1 MRKSTGGIERQR
13 GMQLGRRAAL
23 LTTVLA
29 VLLLNAGGPSLAW
42 SSGTNITPDSLLP
55 GNVVVSLRVVKRFFP
70 EITHQ
75 ASTGANDS
83 AVGNP
88 NATRKVIYENDDGS
102 KKVTI
107 SVDQYRSRD
116 DASSAYDLALE
127 KSKVVPGFK
136 LIRIPLIGQRSFAG
150 SVTMGGETHIGIGV
164 LDGRLI
170 LGLTLAGFNATRK
183 NVSHLVVLARIEDAV
198 ARAVLGLNGFF
209 D

>member
-1 MRKSTGGIERQR
+1 
-13 GMQLGRRAAL
+13 MQLGRPVAL
-23 LTTVLA
+23 LTTVFA
-29 VLLLNAGGPSLAW
+29 VLLLSARGPSLAW
-42 SSGTNITPDSLLP
+42 SSGANITPDSLLP
-55 GNVVVSLRVVKRFFP
+55 GNVIVSLRVVKRFFP

-75 ASTGANDS
+75 ASTGANDT

-88 NATRKVIYENDDGS
+88 IATRKVIYENDDGS

-150 SVTMGGETHIGIGV
+150 SVTMGGETHIGVGV
-164 LDGRLI
+164 LDGKLI
-170 LGLTLAGFNATRK
+170 LGLTLAGYNDTRK
-183 NVSHLVVLARIEDAV
+183 NISHLVVLARIEDAV
-198 ARAVLGLNGFF
+198 ARAVVGLDGFF

>member
-1 MRKSTGGIERQR
+1 
-13 GMQLGRRAAL
+13 
-23 LTTVLA
+23 
-29 VLLLNAGGPSLAW
+29 LAW

-55 GNVVVSLRVVKRFFP
+55 GNVVVSLRVVRRFFP
-70 EITHQ
+70 EMTQ
-75 ASTGANDS
+75 LASTGANDT

-88 NATRKVIYENDDGS
+88 SATRKVIYENDDGS

-150 SVTMGGETHIGIGV
+150 SVTMGGETHIGVGV
-164 LDGRLI
+164 LDGKLI
-170 LGLTLAGFNATRK
+170 LGLTLAGYNDTQK

-198 ARAVLGLNGFF
+198 ARGVLGLNGFF

>member
-1 MRKSTGGIERQR
+1 
-13 GMQLGRRAAL
+13 MQLGWPAAL
-23 LTTVLA
+23 LTTVFA
-29 VLLLNAGGPSLAW
+29 VFLLSAHGPSLAW

-70 EITHQ
+70 EMTHL
-75 ASTGANDS
+75 ASTGANDT

-88 NATRKVIYENDDGS
+88 SATRKVIYENDDGS
-102 KKVTI
+102 KKATI

-150 SVTMGGETHIGIGV
+150 GVTMGGETHIGVGV
-164 LDGRLI
+164 LDGKLI
-170 LGLTLAGFNATRK
+170 LGLTLAGYNDTQK

-198 ARAVLGLNGFF
+198 ARGVLVLMVFL